1 MSNKLVSHTLTCN
14 NQIVKSYWKVLL
26 CKMLYKDEY
35 NSCMVT
41 LKWKRKEKSIFTEV
55 NLNIKHSKVRAALSI
70 NFPWFQILSVHIHVC
85 AHTHK
90 NLFHLCL
97 EIHIF
102 CWDAGLGVM
111 CTPSCWN
118 KNSGFTWQWNQF
130 LLCLI
135 AATLLQCVCNSCS
148 MTEACTEGR
157 CALIRRGLDCRSKAF
172 L

>member
-41 LKWKRKEKSIFTEV
+41 LKWKRKEKSIFTEL
-55 NLNIKHSKVRAALSI
+55 NLNIKHSKVCAALSI

-111 CTPSCWN
+111 VYVPS
-118 KNSGFTWQWNQF
+118 SVHHHAEIRIQA
-130 LLCLI
+130 LLGNEI
-135 AATLLQCVCNSCS
+135 NSC
-148 MTEACTEGR
+148 
-157 CALIRRGLDCRSKAF
+157 F
-172 L
+172 V